1 MIIERYYTILEGED
15 LWSIIVLERD
25 PWDDKILHSSR
36 GRVSLEYTI
45 LEGEYLWSI
54 TVLVRE
60 IYKMIIERDYIVLN
74 GGVDN
79 MIIAVEIYY
88 MVLEGE
94 INRMIIAVMERY

>member
-1 MIIERYYTILEGED
+1 ML
-15 LWSIIVLERD
+15 
-25 PWDDKILHSSR
+25 DKDK
-36 GRVSLEYTI
+36 RV

-54 TVLVRE
+54 IVLVRE
-60 IYKMIIERDYIVLN
+60 IHGMIIERDYTVLN

-88 MVLEGE
+88 TVLEGE